1 MAVFVFVFLIFW
13 KFFILWLLTIQELP
27 SNVPAPIFLDKIIH
41 FSLFG
46 VLSFLIF
53 VFFYLTNNGKFE
65 SIMIAFFWSSF
76 YAIFCEYIQ
85 SFLPYR
91 NASFFDFLAG
101 MLGAMIILAAAFVK
115 GGIWEHKDKR
125 NPRLLLHICCAG
137 CGVYVSSL
145 LQKNYKIVLYY
156 YNPNMHPK
164 AEYKKRLKEVVRV
177 AKKYKLELILGPH
190 SHDKWLEKIRGMEN
204 EPERGI
210 RCEACF
216 RDRLEKTVQV
226 AKKRNFDFFTTTLTV
241 SPHKNFDIIKNIGF
255 DMEKKYGVRF
265 LCQDFKKDGGF
276 QKSIKLSKE
285 LDLYRQNYCG
295 CEFSRQVGKPKMKS
309 L

>member
-1 MAVFVFVFLIFW
+1 MFLFKKNNEINKMAVFVFVFLIFW
-13 KFFILWLLTIQELP
+13 KFFIL
-27 SNVPAPIFLDKIIH
+27 LDKIIH

-145 LQKNYKIVLYY
+145 LQKNYK
-156 YNPNMHPK
+156 
-164 AEYKKRLKEVVRV
+164 R
-177 AKKYKLELILGPH
+177 
-190 SHDKWLEKIRGMEN
+190 S
-204 EPERGI
+204 
-210 RCEACF
+210 
-216 RDRLEKTVQV
+216 
-226 AKKRNFDFFTTTLTV
+226 
-241 SPHKNFDIIKNIGF
+241 S
-255 DMEKKYGVRF
+255 
-265 LCQDFKKDGGF
+265 
-276 QKSIKLSKE
+276 
-285 LDLYRQNYCG
+285 
-295 CEFSRQVGKPKMKS
+295 
-309 L
+309 